1 MYVAQP
7 VKGIVNRLL
16 GAMEVDSIWVRLELA
31 AIGNSCLDHLL
42 FK

>member
-16 GAMEVDSIWVRLELA
+16 GAMEVYSIWVRLELA
-31 AIGNSCLDHLL
+31 AIGKLMPRSY
-42 FK
+42 FI